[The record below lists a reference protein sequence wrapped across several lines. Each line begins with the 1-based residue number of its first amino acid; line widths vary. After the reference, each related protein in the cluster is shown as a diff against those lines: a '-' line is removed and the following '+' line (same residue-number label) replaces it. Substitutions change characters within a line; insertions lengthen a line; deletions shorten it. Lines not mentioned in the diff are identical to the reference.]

1 MGYKKILILVIL
13 TTFINGHLLA
23 SVTIGITSPP
33 LNTNPFF
40 ATDANSQNINR
51 LTHLSLIDFDV
62 KMNLVCLAC
71 ESFTEK
77 IGKNEHVVKFKLKN
91 NLKFW
96 DGSPISAQN
105 VKNSWEYFIDTK
117 RKSSHVRAFQNIL
130 KIEINSKFELTI
142 YFKLFSVENISN
154 LALLKILKKVNP
166 DEFIG
171 AGVYKIVSQKPLETV
186 LKPSFDNR
194 KETLYFKVVKDET
207 TLSLKLLNKELDLLL
222 GGISPRKVNWLLENT
237 DFLEFPMIAGTNY
250 KYISFNHKNNYLKEK
265 AIRKVFSLIIPRKD
279 ILKYK
284 LHGTSVLS
292 HGLFSPS
299 FSKFFIKSQVY
310 EKNLSAAKSIL
321 EKGGFKKVSNIW
333 SKNKEPLSFDWK
345 VSNNKAAIEI
355 VKLIRDQLKDFGIE
369 IKITVQEWGT
379 FMKNVKKGRFDIIMG
394 QWIGFV
400 GPDMMRFIWHSE
412 SIPPNGANRG
422 HYLNPSFDALLD
434 QAREELNEK
443 SRNAIYKK
451 AQLMAE
457 NDFVYLGLWHPNIS
471 WIKKKCISGLILYP
485 NGGFLGLKNL
495 KNTCR

>member
-1 MGYKKILILVIL
+1 MGYKKRL
-13 TTFINGHLLA
+13 TLLMFTLFINGHLLA

-33 LNTNPFF
+33 LNINPFF

-51 LTHLSLIDFDV
+51 LTHLSLIDFDE

-71 ESFTEK
+71 ESYTEK
-77 IGKNEHVVKFKLKN
+77 ISKDEHIVKFKLKKN
-91 NLKFW
+91 QKFW
-96 DGSPISAQN
+96 DESPILAKN
-105 VKNSWEYFIDTK
+105 VKNSWKYFTDLD
-117 RKSSHVRAFQNIL
+117 RKSSHVRAFQNIS
-130 KIEINSKFELTI
+130 KIVVNSELELTI
-142 YFKLFSVENISN
+142 TFKIFSVENISN
-154 LALLKILKKVNP
+154 LALLKILKEVSK

-171 AGVYKIVSQKPLETV
+171 AGMYKIASQKPLETILV
-186 LKPSFDNR
+186 PVFDKK
-194 KETLYFKVVKDET
+194 KESLHFKVVKDET
-207 TLSLKLLNKELDLLL
+207 TLSLKLINKELDILL
-222 GGISPRKVNWLLENT
+222 GGISPRKVNWLKENT
-237 DFLEFPMIAGTNY
+237 DFLDFPMIPGTNY
-250 KYISFNHKNNYLKEK
+250 KYISFNHKNNFLKK
-265 AIRKVFSLIIPRKD
+265 LSIRKVFSLIIPRKD

-292 HGLFSPS
+292 NGLFSPS
-299 FSKFFIKSQVY
+299 FSKFYVKSQDY
-310 EKNLSAAKSIL
+310 EKNLVKAKELL
-321 EKGGFKKVSNIW
+321 EKEGFEKISNIW
-333 SKNKEPLSFDWK
+333 SKNNEALSFDWK

-355 VKLIRDQLKDFGIE
+355 VKLIRDQLKEFGIE

-434 QAREELNEK
+434 QAREELNEAT
-443 SRNAIYKK
+443 RNAIYKK
-451 AQLMAE
+451 AQIMAE

-471 WIKKKCISGLILYP
+471 WIKKKCISGLKLYP